1 MRRAELDVQFDLFQR
16 PERLTERRIALLGA
30 HEVPYLLKR
39 SVKRRRMLLT
49 VDENGLTVSVPW
61 RTGEQRIADLLRQS
75 TPWVLSKLELYAARR
90 PRERRWAHGET
101 IEYLG
106 RGVPLHLNAHN
117 GRTVAQLQG
126 DGSLRLWLTAP
137 EDPGAVRAAVIAWY
151 RRHALPH
158 LSAVALRFAA
168 LLGEHPPTVLL
179 SSAQGR
185 WGSCNAR
192 REVRLNWRLMQA
204 PPRLIDYVAAHEVA
218 HLRVMNHS
226 TRFWST
232 VERLLPDY
240 REARAELD
248 RRAAHY
254 MTL

>member
-1 MRRAELDVQFDLFQR
+1 MCRTEQAVQFDLFQR
-16 PERLTERRIALLGA
+16 PERLAERRTARLGE
-30 HEVPYLLKR
+30 HEVHYLLKR

-61 RTGEQRIADLLRQS
+61 RTAEHRIADLLQQS
-75 TPWVLSKLELYAARR
+75 TPWVLSKLELYAMRR
-90 PRERRWAHGET
+90 PRERRWTHGES

-106 RGVPLHLNAHN
+106 RNLPLHLEAHN
-117 GRTVAQLQG
+117 GRTVARLQEDGRLQLWI
-126 DGSLRLWLTAP
+126 SNP
-137 EDPGAVRAAVIAWY
+137 EDSSAVRAAVIAWY

-158 LSAVALRFAA
+158 LSAAAVRFAG
-168 LLGEHPPTVLL
+168 LLGEGAPTVLL
-179 SSAQGR
+179 TSARGR

-204 PPRLIDYVAAHEVA
+204 PPQLIDYVVAHEVA

-226 TRFWST
+226 ARFWAT
-232 VERLLPDY
+232 VERIQPGY

-254 MTL
+254 MAL